1 MKLTKIVS
9 FVVCLIIALLLT
21 SELRVKYFISEI
33 NTNSRSFHLEENTPD
48 NILTVIDELAK
59 KYGVTAYILTEHNN
73 KQGGAEYTFY
83 QTSDFDKN
91 FRYTYNDNLKSIFYG
106 NISINRVPF
115 TSFSGIMESTYFT
128 VKGENNDLNNF
139 FDEMENYAEL
149 LNVSGFNTTYG
160 DDMITTYLVIWAII
174 AVFMFFVSIYQV
186 SVFKR
191 EKMIAICNGNSP
203 VSIILNSMLSDLA
216 FVVPTTAILVMVVSK
231 FASLQIDRQLIIL
244 LGCIIIVSVL
254 PYIAYARFS
263 IRAISHEN
271 KMLSNLVAL
280 SRIFKVVITAMLIGI
295 VVTSA
300 TSLDAL
306 MKSYKSN
313 LDLEEYLDYDIVKIS
328 ANDISDVPDEYFE
341 IDPLFAQI
349 YADEVILKD
358 VYTRFYEEC
367 DITIIDCYTSS
378 DDYGEIKTMYCNS
391 NATEYINSKFP
402 QYTLDSEPAEIYF
415 LIPKNQP
422 NNEKRLDSMKTKL
435 MEHNCRNDLKF
446 EVIYY
451 DENINLNYFD
461 SFEDALIGNV
471 EAPYLIF
478 DTTIPTSE
486 SLSSEMVRLST
497 SDFTMKIND
506 DLTACLDTVNAK
518 SEKFNLRDS
527 IEYQIKKS
535 KSEMLSL
542 IAVMVMLLILEII
555 MIYNIFSFDY
565 RRNIKEY
572 CIKRSLG
579 CNTLG
584 KYKGQLVYI
593 ILIYVISMIAICIL
607 FKSVNTALVIVL
619 GSALMMV
626 DLISIILCIV
636 QTENK
641 KVLTVLKG
649 GML

>member
-9 FVVCLIIALLLT
+9 FVVCLIIALLIT

-59 KYGVTAYILTEHNN
+59 KYGVTAYILIEHNN

-91 FRYTYNDNLKSIFYG
+91 FRYTYKDNLKSIFYG

-216 FVVPTTAILVMVVSK
+216 FVVPTTTILVMVVSK

-402 QYTLDSEPAEIYF
+402 QYTIDSEPAEIYF

-506 DLTACLDTVNAK
+506 DLTAYLDTVNAK

-555 MIYNIFSFDY
+555 MTYNIFSFDY